1 MTFLDFLP
9 SLAGGV
15 LIGLAAAGLLY
26 FNGRVAGVSGILEGL
41 FSGEGGARA
50 QRLLFLLG
58 LVAGAWLY
66 ERAGGTAPVARAGFP
81 PWLLVVAGV
90 LVGAGTTLA
99 RGCTSGHG
107 VCGMARFSRR
117 SFVAVGVFLS
127 VAIGTTWGVRHVWGI
142 A

>member
-1 MTFLDFLP
+1 MILIDLLP

-15 LIGLAAAGLLY
+15 LIGAAAAGLLH
-26 FNGRVAGVSGILEGL
+26 FNGRIAGVSGIVGGL
-41 FSGEGGARA
+41 FAGPKAVFG

-58 LVAGAWLY
+58 LVAGAGLY
-66 ERAGGTAPVARAGFP
+66 EVASGTAPVARAGFP
-81 PWLLVVAGV
+81 PLLLVAAGV
-90 LVGAGTTLA
+90 LVGVGTSLA

-127 VAIGTTWGVRHVWGI
+127 VAIATTWVVRHVWGI

>member
-1 MTFLDFLP
+1 MTFPDFLP
-9 SLAGGV
+9 PLAGGV

-26 FNGRVAGVSGILEGL
+26 FNGRIAGVSGILEGL
-41 FSGEGGARA
+41 FEGDAGARA

-58 LVAGAWLY
+58 LVAGAGLY
-66 ERAGGTAPVARAGFP
+66 ELAGGTAPAARAGFP
-81 PWLLVVAGV
+81 PWLLVVGGG
-90 LVGAGTTLA
+90 LVGVGTSLA

-127 VAIGTTWGVRHVWGI
+127 VAIGTTWVVRHVWGI

>member
-1 MTFLDFLP
+1 MTLLDLLP

-15 LIGLAAAGLLY
+15 LIGAAAAGLLY
-26 FNGRVAGVSGILEGL
+26 FNGRIAGVSGIVGGL
-41 FSGEGGARA
+41 FAGPKALFA

-58 LVAGAWLY
+58 LVAGAGLY
-66 ERAGGTAPVARAGFP
+66 EAASGTAPVARAGFP
-81 PWLLVVAGV
+81 PLLLVVAGV
-90 LVGAGTTLA
+90 LVGVGTSLA

-117 SFVAVGVFLS
+117 SFVAVGLFLS
-127 VAIGTTWGVRHVWGI
+127 VAIATTWAVRHVWGI

>member
-1 MTFLDFLP
+1 MTLVDFLP
-9 SLAGGV
+9 SLAGGA
-15 LIGLAAAGLLY
+15 LIGAAAAGLLY
-26 FNGRVAGVSGILEGL
+26 SNGRIAGVSGMLGGL
-41 FSGEGGARA
+41 FAGPKALFA

-58 LVAGAWLY
+58 LIAGAGLY
-66 ERAGGTAPVARAGFP
+66 ETATGTAPVARTGFP
-81 PWLLVVAGV
+81 PLLLVAAGV
-90 LVGAGTTLA
+90 LVGVGTTLA

-127 VAIGTTWGVRHVWGI
+127 VAIVTTWVVRHVWGI

>member
-1 MTFLDFLP
+1 MILTDLLP

-15 LIGLAAAGLLY
+15 LIGAAAAGLLHL
-26 FNGRVAGVSGILEGL
+26 NGRIAGVSGIVAGV
-41 FSGEGGARA
+41 FAGDTGVRM

-58 LVAGAWLY
+58 LVAGAGLY
-66 ERAGGTAPVARAGFP
+66 ELASGTAPVPRPGFP
-81 PWLLVVAGV
+81 PLLLAAAGV
-90 LVGAGTTLA
+90 LVGVGTALA

-127 VAIGTTWGVRHVWGI
+127 VAIGTTWVVRHVWGI